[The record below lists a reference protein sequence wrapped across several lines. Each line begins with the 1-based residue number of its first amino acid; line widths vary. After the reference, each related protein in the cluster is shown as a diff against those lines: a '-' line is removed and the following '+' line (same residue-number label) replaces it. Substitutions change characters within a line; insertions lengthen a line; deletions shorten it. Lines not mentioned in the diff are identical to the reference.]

1 MEAAKWSPT
10 LIYLHTFHMLV
21 CLPKSRRSKGREEK
35 VSSLLGESLTVLPL
49 LLLLGRVRSPITI
62 IVDQDIIICLTG
74 VFAVT
79 LEPRLSLPGDGD
91 GVIHRGK
98 AMPHQLP
105 AYCLATPTAE
115 LSSSTHIP

>member
-1 MEAAKWSPT
+1 MESH
-10 LIYLHTFHMLV
+10 LHLSSHVPV
-21 CLPKSRRSKGREEK
+21 CLPRSRGSEEQEEK

-79 LEPRLSLPGDGD
+79 LEPRLSLPGGGD

-98 AMPHQLP
+98 AMLHQLP
-105 AYCLATPTAE
+105 MLPSYPDSCAE
-115 LSSSTHIP
+115 